1 MYEAAIADCRNCTI
15 GTAPVTEPGQV
26 EALRPWQPGGPR
38 GGGRG
43 GGRGEDREGEVL
55 KVVEHLEVEDLGLG
69 GALGGAGGGHSRPGL
84 EPGGLSPVTAS
95 AGAAAGSAAASGSA
109 SPCCGGLELAFRS
122 GESS

>member
-1 MYEAAIADCRNCTI
+1 M
-15 GTAPVTEPGQV
+15 TEPGQV

-55 KVVEHLEVEDLGLG
+55 KVVEHLEVEDPGLG
-69 GALGGAGGGHSRPGL
+69 GALGGAGAATAGRVSSL
-84 EPGGLSPVTAS
+84 VVSVTAS

-109 SPCCGGLELAFRS
+109 SPCCGGPGISIPIR
-122 GESS
+122 

>member
-43 GGRGEDREGEVL
+43 GGRGADREGEAL
-55 KVVEHLEVEDLGLG
+55 KVVEHLEVEDPGLG
-69 GALGGAGGGHSRPGL
+69 GALGGAGGRPQW
-84 EPGGLSPVTAS
+84 
-95 AGAAAGSAAASGSA
+95 AGSRTWWSQ
-109 SPCCGGLELAFRS
+109 SPPPRAPLLALLRPR
-122 GESS
+122 GPRPHVVGAWN

>member
-26 EALRPWQPGGPR
+26 EAPRPRQPGGPR

-69 GALGGAGGGHSRPGL
+69 GALGGAGAATAGRVSSL
-84 EPGGLSPVTAS
+84 VVSVTAS

-109 SPCCGGLELAFRS
+109 SPCCGGPGISIPIR
-122 GESS
+122 

>member
-1 MYEAAIADCRNCTI
+1 MYEVAIAECRNCTI

-26 EALRPWQPGGPR
+26 EAPRPRQLGGPR

-43 GGRGEDREGEVL
+43 GGRGADREGEAL

-84 EPGGLSPVTAS
+84 EPGGLSHRLR
-95 AGAAAGSAAASGSA
+95 GCRCWL
-109 SPCCGGLELAFRS
+109 CCGLGVRVPMLWGAWN
-122 GESS
+122 